1 MAEFTYESRKK
12 ISETWVYGLRE
23 KGTHLS
29 GHEKK
34 LLPEIYGTI
43 IPSEVCIY
51 MRKLLENGTYRTLSG
66 LYKGEFSGAVKLCVP
81 DGCREEFYE
90 ALDGTGEACALKVIS
105 LLRSRVSG
113 F

>member
-90 ALDGTGEACALKVIS
+90 ALDGMNQYQMTAGWYRRS
-105 LLRSRVSG
+105 LRSKS
-113 F
+113 